1 MVQQLL
7 KYPDP
12 RIRLISGNVR
22 FFNDTLKQSIGDMID
37 TMKAN
42 DLDALSAIQ
51 IGLQQNIIVLKEDE
65 NYTPYINARFIKQEG
80 KETQTERSPYY
91 EGISVDVER
100 YTSLTVVY
108 EDEEGTPHSRDAKGE
123 VARIFQHQLDYSYG
137 STFVDRVDRDMKKRI
152 DEHLEFGLVKDAK
165 GPDDS
170 CPTVFYRDYFTAA
183 IRWVIALTTL
193 SILGGF
199 FLNEAQCAQL
209 FTYEMAALALV
220 LLLIVGYAIVA
231 KWETQKYS
239 SCTSCQTG
247 NAFGTIVI
255 ALWKVAIVAGL
266 AYWLV
271 KP

>member
-1 MVQQLL
+1 MVQKLL

-22 FFNDTLKQSIGDMID
+22 FFNETLQQSITDMID

-42 DLDALSAIQ
+42 QLDALSAMQ
-51 IGLQQNIIVLKEDE
+51 IGLQQNIIVIKEDDR
-65 NYTPYINARFIKQEG
+65 YTPYINARFIKQQG
-80 KETQTERSPYY
+80 KEIQTERSPYY

-100 YTSLTVVY
+100 FTSLVLIY
-108 EDEEGTPHSRDAKGE
+108 EDEHGNPHSRNVEGQL
-123 VARIFQHQLDYSYG
+123 ARTFQHQLDYSFG
-137 STFVDRVDRDMKKRI
+137 STFVDRVDREMKARI

-165 GPDDS
+165 EANDS

-183 IRWVIALTTL
+183 IRWIVSLTTL
-193 SILGGF
+193 SVLSGF
-199 FLNEAQCAQL
+199 FFEDALLERIFEYQ
-209 FTYEMAALALV
+209 MAALVLV
-220 LLLIVGYAIVA
+220 LVLIVGYAIVA
-231 KWETQKYS
+231 RWETLRYS

-255 ALWKVAIVAGL
+255 ALWKVLLVALL